1 MLDVIVLK
9 VKYIRCIYIFTVSR
23 NKNGVY
29 VPGRDHCRCMHICLR
44 SNNYWNGLYQV
55 KMVTVLNNYRIIK
68 SISFKYVI
76 VLTQCFIGYGTQKR

>member
-29 VPGRDHCRCMHICLR
+29 VPGTDHCRSMHICLR

-55 KMVTVLNNYRIIK
+55 KKATVLNDYRIINN
-68 SISFKYVI
+68 F
-76 VLTQCFIGYGTQKR
+76 F